1 MVSINYAF
9 KEICCKIVFYGPG
22 LSGKTTNL
30 QYVHKKMPS
39 PTRGE
44 LISLATDQDRTL
56 YFDFL
61 PVDIGRIHGFS
72 VKFQLYT
79 VPGQVYYN
87 ATRKLVLRGVDGLV
101 FVADSQ
107 RSKMDENIESYQNL
121 TENLSEYRY
130 DMAKLPLVLQYN
142 KRDLPDIFSVD
153 ELENVL
159 NPRGFP
165 HFEAVATQGV
175 GVFDTLR
182 CISKLVLDLAKG
194 KKVVPDGEVPVEEV
208 VMAESRP
215 AQPESAAGADVLS
228 ASVSASPV
236 PEKSDFPGIE
246 ESQAVENEEIPAAS
260 SEEEPDSA
268 HSYRPP
274 SERTDE
280 QTPCFEEV
288 LSAQHQTER
297 EAPLPEKREE
307 PEPEKEKM
315 ASGGGA
321 PGQQQK
327 EVETA
332 QSRPKVGESLTIISW
347 SAARQK
353 EKSEPARFF
362 LWRFFTKLLN
372 R

>member
-30 QYVHKKMPS
+30 QYVHRKMPS

-61 PVDIGRIHGFS
+61 PVDIGKINGFS

-107 RSKMDENIESYQNL
+107 RDKMDENIESFQNL

-130 DMAKLPLVLQYN
+130 DIHTLPLVFQYN
-142 KRDLPDIFSVD
+142 KRDLSDISSVE
-153 ELENVL
+153 ELEKLL
-159 NPRGFP
+159 NPNGFP
-165 HFEAVATQGV
+165 RFEAVATDGV

-194 KKVVPDGEVPVEEV
+194 KKVVPEKEVPTKEM
-208 VMAESRP
+208 VMAESKP
-215 AQPESAAGADVLS
+215 AQPEKAAASEDPDTYTSVSPPPEDADLGGRKESEAVGQESIPHVSQEEPGSADPSPSGGTNQQPSSSEDLLS
-228 ASVSASPV
+228 AGRQT
-236 PEKSDFPGIE
+236 EYE
-246 ESQAVENEEIPAAS
+246 AS
-260 SEEEPDSA
+260 S
-268 HSYRPP
+268 
-274 SERTDE
+274 T
-280 QTPCFEEV
+280 
-288 LSAQHQTER
+288 
-297 EAPLPEKREE
+297 EKREE
-307 PEPEKEKM
+307 PGTGEERMAAEGLSQGQQEKEVD
-315 ASGGGA
+315 SG
-321 PGQQQK
+321 
-327 EVETA
+327 
-332 QSRPKVGESLTIISW
+332 QSQPRIEESPTIISW

-353 EKSEPARFF
+353 EKSESKRFF
-362 LWRFFTKLLN
+362 LWRFFEKLLN
-372 R
+372 G